1 MGKGTRKCS
10 ELVMFLICICP
21 QERGLANVNNASK
34 QITKPAGGSGSREHH
49 LRGEGTGTFQAS
61 VGRLWVTLFLRNQL
75 SDGETD
81 ALLILT

>member
-10 ELVMFLICICP
+10 ELVMCLICICP

-34 QITKPAGGSGSREHH
+34 KITKSAGGSGGREHH
-49 LRGEGTGTFQAS
+49 LGDRHLPGIS
-61 VGRLWVTLFLRNQL
+61 VGRLWVTLFLRSQL
-75 SDGETD
+75 SGGETD